1 MDRDGF
7 VEFVQRTSVKRK
19 TKGRSRYLDHGLL
32 NAIAQ
37 SVHVACI
44 NKLASATPE
53 TCSLFLRG
61 LYTPA
66 S

>member
-7 VEFVQRTSVKRK
+7 IEFVQQTFVEQK
-19 TKGRSRYLDHGLL
+19 TKGSKVATRSRRAEITADLRW

-44 NKLASATPE
+44 NQLAS
-53 TCSLFLRG
+53 
-61 LYTPA
+61 
-66 S
+66 